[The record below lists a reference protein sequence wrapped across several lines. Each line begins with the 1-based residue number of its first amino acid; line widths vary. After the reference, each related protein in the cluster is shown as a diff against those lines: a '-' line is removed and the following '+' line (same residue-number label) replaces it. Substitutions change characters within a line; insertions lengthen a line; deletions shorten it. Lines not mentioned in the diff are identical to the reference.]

1 MNFEQKRRQQFLGES
16 HYLDEIPRFEDVIYG
31 SDGLLAGL
39 KAKESQRGLHASLA
53 SGVGFE
59 LFNKMLLQYSAG
71 EPVDVFRQDLEKIVS
86 AYENYGEL
94 LWSNSQDRNEFV
106 FDFTSLDEYCQ
117 LMQIIGLCFLLHRRD
132 LLPRIGDLQDGKSAI
147 GLVGEGNGGADWI
160 FEELMSFGVGPENRY
175 ESSRICCSK
184 PYEYLADALSSASNE
199 DAIKD
204 LDLFLKHWYKD
215 LAGTGWHDSHK
226 PDDNGNVGG
235 YYGYWSFEAGA
246 AVILLGIEDDTSLHK
261 YLYYPKDL
269 VAWARK
275 HASLSTND
283 LSAPDKLRLRCEG
296 GEPCP
301 KGGHWETPAK
311 VDSRRSF
318 QAGEIMPSIDS
329 DYGQTI
335 WQWVGP

>member
-39 KAKESQRGLHASLA
+39 KVKESQRGIHASLA

-94 LWSNSQDRNEFV
+94 LWSNSQDRNELV

-117 LMQIIGLCFLLHRRD
+117 LMQILGLCFLLHRRD
-132 LLPRIGDLQDGKSAI
+132 LLPRVAALQDGD
-147 GLVGEGNGGADWI
+147 NGATGGSDTLY
-160 FEELMSFGVGPENRY
+160 EEFMAYGMGPEIRY
-175 ESSRICCSK
+175 ESDWICHKK
-184 PYEYLADALSSASNE
+184 PYEPLFHGLTEATPEARLKE
-199 DAIKD
+199 I
-204 LDLFLKHWYKD
+204 DLFLKNWYKD
-215 LAGTGWHDSHK
+215 LSGTGWHDSHK

-246 AVILLGIEDDTSLHK
+246 AVLLLGIEDDSSLHK

>member
-1 MNFEQKRRQQFLGES
+1 MGSGSSALHQEVLARQSSAEGCLDLFFLRYTAEECIDGLRPR
-16 HYLDEIPRFEDVIYG
+16 LDEIV
-31 SDGLLAGL
+31 A
-39 KAKESQRGLHASLA
+39 
-53 SGVGFE
+53 
-59 LFNKMLLQYSAG
+59 
-71 EPVDVFRQDLEKIVS
+71 
-86 AYENYGEL
+86 AYERYGEL
-94 LWSNSQDRNEFV
+94 LWQYRKDRNEFV

-117 LMQIIGLCFLLHRRD
+117 LMQIIGLCFFLHRRD
-132 LLPRIGDLQDGKSAI
+132 LLPTIGDLQDGKSAI

-301 KGGHWETPAK
+301 KGGALGN
-311 VDSRRSF
+311 
-318 QAGEIMPSIDS
+318 AGQ
-329 DYGQTI
+329 GR
-335 WQWVGP
+335 